1 MSPSRDRLDLLG
13 EQPGEI
19 MLQSPPM
26 LPKSGSGGLVQLM
39 MFLPMMLGMG
49 AMSFVYI
56 GRDGGVMTWIFG
68 ALFVTAMGGMVVMSL
83 GRGGMAKK
91 AQINEERR
99 DYQRYL
105 AGLRS
110 KVRAVA
116 DEQRAALIAQQPDP
130 ADLWAYVETGQYWDR
145 RRGDRHFALVRA
157 ATGPQPL
164 ATPLRAPQTV
174 PLEDLDPVSS
184 TNLKYFIRTYST
196 VEGLPVSLS
205 LRSYAATTLSGRRRT
220 CSG

>member
-1 MSPSRDRLDLLG
+1 MSSTRDRLGLLG

-26 LPKSGSGGLVQLM
+26 LPKSGSGGVMQLM

-68 ALFVTAMGGMVVMSL
+68 ALFVTAMGGMIVMSL

-105 AGLRS
+105 AGLRTR
-110 KVRAVA
+110 VRAVA
-116 DEQRAALIAQQPDP
+116 D
-130 ADLWAYVETGQYWDR
+130 
-145 RRGDRHFALVRA
+145 
-157 ATGPQPL
+157 
-164 ATPLRAPQTV
+164 
-174 PLEDLDPVSS
+174 S
-184 TNLKYFIRTYST
+184 
-196 VEGLPVSLS
+196 
-205 LRSYAATTLSGRRRT
+205 
-220 CSG
+220 